1 MTLRVRIKKNAF
13 ERDRQTD
20 RNGNRDTETGGLTMM
35 TTLKV
40 KVILTMTAT
49 LRVALRITLKVKV
62 I

>member
-1 MTLRVRIKKNAF
+1 
-13 ERDRQTD
+13 
-20 RNGNRDTETGGLTMM
+20 MM